1 MNCQVVLVF
10 QRNEITVSDVT
21 NELYRVVLA
30 LQNMARCG
38 GRHLQLLFQEKVGD
52 GVVFLDVNLLRAEND
67 AATFARDGG
76 YPLRFKEISTAKI

>member
-1 MNCQVVLVF
+1 M
-10 QRNEITVSDVT
+10 T
-21 NELYRVVLA
+21 NELDLA

-67 AATFARDGG
+67 TATFARDGG
-76 YPLRFKEISTAKI
+76 YPQRFKQIFTAKI